1 MTSMPETPVQVVAQD
16 GAPWVLL
23 GVAVAYHQAS
33 YAIAM
38 SIRQRVA
45 ELLRKNKPVND
56 AQLVEWMRDF
66 DGMQARASR
75 QQQALTRSWARASLA
90 QFGVR
95 DTPRHAEIV
104 VKPERVEPLVRWLSQ
119 PSGIP
124 SLDPD
129 LTREAEALLARLDA
143 KTATLEDLA
152 RADRIPSLHSP
163 IVTTRIGL
171 AEGLDLDTAV
181 EQSVTRAGSIIDAN
195 LRTDEAAVIDNIRWP
210 TFKDGTAM
218 MAKRVPNA
226 GACGWCKI
234 VATRLYSLAAYK
246 RGGAWHDHCRCTFA
260 LVTEAEAKAY
270 RKAQG
275 DTANYYAGAKAIGM
289 WDGPTSGVDY
299 QAFIR
304 DNPATGGGSGI
315 IRPATAAATKKAS
328 APVTRASVSNPL
340 KVGAITPQR
349 LAAVERQLKTYQR
362 QLADGTATAWT
373 REQIQ
378 RLLAEHEDLR
388 RALGA

>member
-1 MTSMPETPVQVVAQD
+1 MIDAEPQVVAQD

-56 AQLVEWMRDF
+56 AQLVEWMREF

-95 DTPRHAEIV
+95 DTPRHAEVV

-163 IVTTRIGL
+163 IITTRIGL

-181 EQSVTRAGSIIDAN
+181 EQSVIRAGSIIDAN

-210 TFKDGTAM
+210 KFKDGTAM
-218 MAKRVPNA
+218 LAKRVPNA

-246 RGGAWHDHCRCTFA
+246 RGGQWHDHCRCTFA
-260 LVTEAEAKAY
+260 LVTEAEATAY
-270 RKAQG
+270 RKANG
-275 DTANYYAGAKAIGM
+275 GYAGAKAIGL

-315 IRPATAAATKKAS
+315 IRPTTAATTKKAS
-328 APVTRASVSNPL
+328 APVPRASAINPL
-340 KVGAITPQR
+340 KVGAVTPQR
-349 LAAVERQLKTYQR
+349 LATVERQLQTYQR
-362 QLADGTATAWT
+362 QLADGTATDWT
-373 REQIQ
+373 REQIVK
-378 RLLAEHEDLR
+378 LLAERDDLR